1 MNHGGDAH
9 AIDQNN
15 LNISSNNWLGKKE
28 KEKEKKYSAWEEE
41 NEKYLEGKLRAI
53 IVPTW
58 KITKS

>member
-28 KEKEKKYSAWEEE
+28 KEKEKKYSA
-41 NEKYLEGKLRAI
+41 
-53 IVPTW
+53 
-58 KITKS
+58 